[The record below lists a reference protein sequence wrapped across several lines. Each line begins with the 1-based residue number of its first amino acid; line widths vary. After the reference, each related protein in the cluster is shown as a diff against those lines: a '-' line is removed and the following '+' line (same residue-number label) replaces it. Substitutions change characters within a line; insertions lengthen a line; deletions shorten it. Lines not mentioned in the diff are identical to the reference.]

1 MHALES
7 SFNET
12 DRDFRKV
19 LKSILFAAST
29 KKDDDDDD
37 DDDAENA
44 ACAETQRICGES
56 FCAVVRSPFAGLPGA
71 ALLHAHLGGPTGPTC
86 TSGRAPRILSMC
98 VSAVVSARARAVQPP
113 TRS

>member
-37 DDDAENA
+37 DDDDAENA
-44 ACAETQRICGES
+44 ACAETQRRKKRKDSILLLMMS
-56 FCAVVRSPFAGLPGA
+56 FCLFMLRNVCKDKKLSLMYLARVSVQF
-71 ALLHAHLGGPTGPTC
+71 T
-86 TSGRAPRILSMC
+86 RAC
-98 VSAVVSARARAVQPP
+98 VFVLCVYRARA
-113 TRS
+113 